1 MADRLARIFGTE
13 EDKVNC
19 PFYFKIG
26 ACRHGNRC
34 SRMHVRP
41 NFSQTILLSHLFN
54 PPNGNT
60 ATGPAGLSDI
70 LSPEDQQF
78 YEDFVDDL
86 LDELNKFGRV
96 EELHV
101 CQNLGDHMFGNV
113 YVKFR
118 EEEEA
123 ERALAGIIGRCYAG
137 QLIQAEYSPVTDFRE
152 ARCRQY
158 DEETCGRGG
167 YCNFMHLKAVPP
179 HLKNYLRS
187 ATRARGG
194 GGGVG
199 GSGGPREDFR
209 RAGPPPAFRDW
220 HDDRHDRGGRERDDR
235 RRGRGDQ
242 DRNRDRRERG
252 DGGGPHRRDNSEERR
267 RQIAEW
273 NQEKEKAAAQIMQ

>member
-41 NFSQTILLSHLFN
+41 NFSQTVLIPHLYN
-54 PPNGNT
+54 PPHGNLV
-60 ATGPAGLSDI
+60 TGPSGLSEVG
-70 LSPEDQQF
+70 SPEDQQF
-78 YEDFVDDL
+78 YFDFTDDL

-118 EEEEA
+118 DEEEA
-123 ERALAGIIGRCYAG
+123 ERALAGVIGRCYAG

-158 DEETCGRGG
+158 DEETCARGG

-179 HLKNYLRS
+179 HLKGYLRS
-187 ATRARGG
+187 ATRGRGG
-194 GGGVG
+194 GG
-199 GSGGPREDFR
+199 RDDFK
-209 RAGPPPAFRDW
+209 RAPPAYHREE
-220 HDDRHDRGGRERDDR
+220 HD
-235 RRGRGDQ
+235 RRGRVD
-242 DRNRDRRERG
+242 
-252 DGGGPHRRDNSEERR
+252 HRRDNGGYDRRDDYRDRRDRDDRDRRGRDRNPRGSRDDYRDAPRRDNSAERR

-273 NQEKEKAAAQIMQ
+273 NREREVQQ